1 MTSFAIDIKGF
12 LLLALLVPHQFKKST
27 ARFHVRNSATST
39 LSMAEIRATNCHKHE
54 QMYRCYMG
62 CLQDPCCLAVKMA
75 GECETS
81 YIPTEAMDLVKEVNF
96 CRSLE
101 LSLFVNRSV
110 TYQLILCFRNN
121 AIAYTCQTNSNSLR
135 HISLFL

>member
-1 MTSFAIDIKGF
+1 MTSFAMDIKGF

-27 ARFHVRNSATST
+27 TRFHVRNSAKST

-54 QMYRCYMG
+54 QMYSCYMG

-75 GECETS
+75 EECETS

-96 CRSLE
+96 CRFLE
-101 LSLFVNRSV
+101 LALFVNRSV
-110 TYQLILCFRNN
+110 TYQLMLWFRNKYILFFSKCFRDG
-121 AIAYTCQTNSNSLR
+121 
-135 HISLFL
+135 FLPITK